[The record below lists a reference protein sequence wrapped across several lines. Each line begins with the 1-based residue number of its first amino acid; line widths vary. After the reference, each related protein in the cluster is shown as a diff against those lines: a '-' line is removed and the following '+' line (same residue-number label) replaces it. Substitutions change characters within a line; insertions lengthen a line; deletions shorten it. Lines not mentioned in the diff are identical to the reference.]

1 MLADLI
7 RQGFGE
13 EKIDLNWAEKI
24 LYGANKTYNLNLTKN
39 ALKMS
44 AGFGGGMGIE
54 KTCGALI
61 SGVMV
66 LSIMNVNDR
75 AHESDRIKELTR
87 EFLESY
93 RDKMGGIDCDFL
105 KENYRTE
112 KEKCFHVI
120 LKAAEILDT
129 MVTRE
134 KPEWYF
140 VGRAQDYNMF
150 LDRSRDKITFQA
162 FSETL
167 KI

>member
-13 EKIDLNWAEKI
+13 GNIDFNWAEKI
-24 LYGANKTYNLNLTKN
+24 LYGANKTYNLDLTKN

-44 AGFGGGMGIE
+44 AGFGGGMGVE

-66 LSIMNVNDR
+66 LSIMNVQDR
-75 AHESDRIKELTR
+75 AHENDRIKELTR
-87 EFLESY
+87 EFLEDY
-93 RDKMGGIDCDFL
+93 VETMGSIDCDYL

-112 KEKCFHVI
+112 EEKCFRVI

-129 MVTRE
+129 MVSRE
-134 KPEWYF
+134 VPKW
-140 VGRAQDYNMF
+140 
-150 LDRSRDKITFQA
+150 
-162 FSETL
+162 
-167 KI
+167 